1 MFTSRRIKLKM
12 LCLSGFSRETELT
25 VRVYRKSDLLW
36 GVGSWDYGGW
46 KVPTFVGWVGKLET
60 QQKWWC
66 SSKSELEGLRT
77 RRVDGVR
84 SSPKANRLYTQE
96 ESMFQFKCEEGKS
109 NIPAQSHQA
118 GRIPSYLVESQPF
131 CSIQAFNWLD
141 KTHTHW
147 RRQWHPTPVLL
158 PGKSHGQ
165 RSLVGYS
172 PWGRKE
178 SDTTEWL
185 YLHTLGRTICFS
197 HSTDSNVNLIQM
209 HLHRHIP
216 NNVSPCFPAK

>member
-36 GVGSWDYGGW
+36 GVGSCDYGGW

-77 RRVDGVR
+77 RRVDGVS

-109 NIPAQSHQA
+109 NIPAQ
-118 GRIPSYLVESQPF
+118 RPS
-131 CSIQAFNWLD
+131 
-141 KTHTHW
+141 
-147 RRQWHPTPVLL
+147 
-158 PGKSHGQ
+158 
-165 RSLVGYS
+165 
-172 PWGRKE
+172 GRKNSLLLGWE
-178 SDTTEWL
+178 SAFLFYSGFQLIRQDP
-185 YLHTLGRTICFS
+185 HTLEKAMAPHSSTLAWKIPWTEEPGR
-197 HSTDSNVNLIQM
+197 L
-209 HLHRHIP
+209 
-216 NNVSPCFPAK
+216 